1 MIRIGPLSKGRGIA
15 MAARLNFSPSGKALI
30 ALRRLILSL
39 VSVFAWLGAMMAAL
53 ACVGGASAGDTGV
66 QVFRA
71 MVASRVV
78 MTAPA
83 FLGQKIGRGE
93 CTDYVDLVLK
103 HAVAQPGK
111 NYVWGTPTGGQIQ
124 QGDIIQFWKTQFTGP
139 NGATWGTSD
148 KHTAIVI
155 GVSGTRVTLIHQN
168 FPFGSGVTQGDFDLG
183 WPHTGTYQVYRPIS
197 E

>member
-1 MIRIGPLSKGRGIA
+1 MTRTNPLSIALSGSHHGIFGVP
-15 MAARLNFSPSGKALI
+15 LGSLSALI
-30 ALRRLILSL
+30 GVLIATLATL
-39 VSVFAWLGAMMAAL
+39 TGA
-53 ACVGGASAGDTGV
+53 GGASAGDTGV

-71 MVASRVV
+71 MVGPRVV

-83 FLGQKIGRGE
+83 FLGQRIGRGE

-168 FPFGSGVTQGDFDLG
+168 FPIGSGVTQGDFDLG
-183 WPHTGTYQVYRPIS
+183 WPHTGTYQVYRPVS
-197 E
+197 K